1 MLWLTFKYL
10 LTAAIVVLV
19 SEVARRS
26 DRLGAIL
33 GALPL
38 VTILAMVWLYVE
50 KQPMSKIANHAYFT
64 FWYVLPTL
72 PMFIAFPYL
81 MQRFGFVPALLVGAV
96 MTVLCFAVLA
106 AVLRRYGIQLTG

>member
-10 LTAAIVVLV
+10 LTAAVVVVV
-19 SEVARRS
+19 SEAARRS
-26 DRLGAIL
+26 DRLGAVL

-50 KQPMSKIANHAYFT
+50 KQPVSKIANHAYFT

-72 PMFIAFPYL
+72 PMFLIFPWL
-81 MQRFGFVPALLVGAV
+81 LQRFGFVLALFAGAAITV
-96 MTVLCFAVLA
+96 MCFLLLA
-106 AVLRRYGIQLTG
+106 TVLRRYGVQLMG